1 MNATRNAC
9 TCSLKVNGALF
20 RKDVPP
26 TVILLDL
33 LRECLGLTSVTQGCD
48 HGHCGACTAL
58 LDGVPVQSCLVLAIS
73 VPDAEVVTAEAF
85 FPPGSGLLHHIRQ
98 RLLTAAGP
106 QVCSACLPARLL
118 CLLAQATDGQP
129 PSPAEIEAFIHA
141 SPCLCGGQAREEPVS
156 MSRSRHE
163 GVA

>member
-48 HGHCGACTAL
+48 HGHCGACTVL

-85 FPPGSGLLHHIRQ
+85 FPWIGPSSSYPAAPAHGGG
-98 RLLTAAGP
+98 AAGV
-106 QVCSACLPARLL
+106 QRMPARAPPVPA
-118 CLLAQATDGQP
+118 CAGHGRTA